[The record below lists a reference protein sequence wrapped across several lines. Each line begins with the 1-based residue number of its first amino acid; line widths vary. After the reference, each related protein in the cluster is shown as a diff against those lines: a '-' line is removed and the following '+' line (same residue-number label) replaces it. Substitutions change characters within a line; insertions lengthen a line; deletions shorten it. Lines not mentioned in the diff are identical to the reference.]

1 VSKVDKSAKIAKFL
15 LKTPNL
21 EVRAGLVALLLSLE
35 PIMEPLEAWKKDNNM
50 YSSLIKLDAE
60 GFENAFGSFLAEFP
74 YPVHL
79 PAEAYYHSLF
89 QAAMLLAEV
98 KVDSEVSVGDGRL
111 DASFTAPDGTIFVIE
126 IKYCPESSSDNQITL
141 QDPQKNLR
149 QKMLAK
155 TKEAIKQI
163 DEKNYAKAYWGEGH
177 DIYKVA
183 LVVGGRTEVLVEFMK
198 EEQRLP
204 ESIEESTDD

>member
-1 VSKVDKSAKIAKFL
+1 DISKFILKI
-15 LKTPNL
+15 PNL
-21 EVRAGLVALLLSLE
+21 EIRASLIALLLSLD
-35 PIMEPLEAWKKDNNM
+35 PITEPLRARQKANNM
-50 YSSLIKLDAE
+50 FSSLIKLDAE

-111 DASFTAPDGTIFVIE
+111 DTSFTSPDGTIFVIE
-126 IKYCPESSSDNQITL
+126 IKYCPDSSSDNQIKV
-141 QDPQKNLR
+141 QDPKKNLR

-155 TKEAIKQI
+155 AKEAIKQI
-163 DEKNYAKAYWGEGH
+163 DYKNYTKAYWGEGH
-177 DIYKVA
+177 DIYKVS

-198 EEQRLP
+198 EEPRL
-204 ESIEESTDD
+204 SESTDQSTDD